1 MRRIPRV
8 PTRLSR
14 RIAALA
20 LLAVAGLAAAAPS
33 VRAQTDVI
41 RGRVL
46 TVEGLPLQNARV
58 TATSIPGNVTREAR
72 TNKDGGYQ
80 IAFANGPHDYIMG
93 FSLIGYAF
101 KQFEIKQVA
110 DEDVLIADARLS
122 VVQLD
127 TVVSTAS
134 NQQRVNRN
142 SQTPDVSGSE
152 QTVSNT
158 NLPPELQGD
167 LAAMAAS
174 LPGVTLIPG
183 LDGQPDGFSVLGLG
197 ADQNTTTMN
206 GMSFNAGT
214 LPRDAPVQSSLST
227 STLDV
232 SRGGFSGANFNLSA
246 ASGSNFRT
254 RGTSFVFNAPALEWT
269 DRAAQAVGTEYT
281 NLSLGGV
288 ISGPIT
294 YNQSFFSLSYQLG
307 RNSRDNATLLNTNAL
322 GLLTAG
328 VAYDSVQNLLGI
340 LRQRGLNPTAGG
352 LHQTRLS
359 DNGSVFGN
367 ISFSP
372 PQSATGQTF
381 GLTYN
386 ANWSRQD
393 PAGGSATSLSS
404 ASGDRTNW
412 GGGLQ
417 GRHTAYIGNTLSET
431 QLSASLSRN
440 YGTPFLVLP
449 AGNVRV
455 SSDLPGG
462 ASGVSS
468 LTFGGGQSF
477 GSTSDSRS
485 AGVQN
490 ILSWFDGANK
500 HRLKLETEINYNGS
514 SVNQSFNRLGTFSF
528 NSLSDLANG
537 VPASFTRSLSAYDR
551 SINLFL
557 AGASIGDSYRRNQD
571 LQIQYGV
578 RIDGAHFATGPIYNP
593 DVDRLFGLRNDHVPN
608 PISISPRIGFQ
619 KTLGQAPEIFAFT
632 GAQRAPRAIV
642 RGSVGVFTNNPS
654 VGLISSAMDN
664 TGLPSG
670 AQQISCVGP
679 AAPIPNWA
687 GYEND
692 PSSIPTTC
700 ADGTLGT
707 PFATSAPNVYLISP
721 DYHTPRSVRAN
732 ASWNGSLFDGRF
744 AAGITGTYSLNLD
757 QQRSFDLNF
766 KPSQQFSLDD
776 GRPVFAQ
783 AANIVPTTGSIAPGD
798 AHLSTAYTHVYEAR
812 SDLKS
817 RTAQI
822 QVSLSPIPHGPTKFT
837 WSATYTY
844 LHTRELVSGFQN
856 TAGNPLDLVWSTSGQ
871 GPHQISY
878 NLRYNLFNAAAISW
892 NGSFRSGSRFTPM
905 IAGDVNGD
913 GSSFNDRAFVYNP
926 NTVADSAL
934 ASGMRQLL
942 DNATGAT
949 RDCLEK
955 QLGHIAARNSCLA
968 PWSSN
973 ASISLSLDRAKFR
986 MPQRANVSFS
996 LNNPLGAADLALNGS
1011 GHLKGWGQSYAPDQ
1025 SLFYVRG
1032 FDATSQRFT
1041 YQVNQRFGAT
1051 SPALVVLRSPVVF
1064 TTQVRVDVGAM
1075 RERQS
1080 LGMQLGFGRVL
1091 PGTRAPEAL
1100 FRSFG
1105 LTSITNPMATIIRQQ
1120 DSLHLTVVQADSLAA
1135 MNRRYTYRCDS
1146 LWAPV
1151 ARYFV
1156 QLPERYDE
1164 GEAYDRYIR
1173 TRRAQ
1178 IDMLAQLAPTIRG
1191 LLTPEQQRKIPQLT
1205 LNALDPLYLASVRD
1219 GTSLFVGGI
1228 APFFGAPVFFGDR
1241 IALVEAAAAGFS
1253 R

>member
-1 MRRIPRV
+1 MVVARRL
-8 PTRLSR
+8 LSF
-14 RIAALA
+14 A
-20 LLAVAGLAAAAPS
+20 LLAAAGLAAAAAPAA
-33 VRAQTDVI
+33 AQTDVI

-46 TVEGLPLQNARV
+46 TGEGLPLQNVRV

-72 TNKDGGYQ
+72 TNREGSYQ
-80 IAFANGPHDYIMG
+80 IAFINGPHDYIMG

-110 DEDVLIADARLS
+110 DEQVLIADARLS

-127 TVVSTAS
+127 TVVTTAS
-134 NQQRVNRN
+134 NQQRVSRN
-142 SQTPDVSGSE
+142 SQTPDVSGAE
-152 QTVSNT
+152 QTINNL

-197 ADQNTTTMN
+197 ADQNTTTLN
-206 GMSFNAGT
+206 GQSFNSSS
-214 LPRDAPVQSSLST
+214 LPRDAQVQTSLST

-232 SRGGFSGANFNLSA
+232 SRGGFSGANQNLSA

-288 ISGPIT
+288 VSGPIS
-294 YNQSFFSLSYQLG
+294 YNKSFFSLSYQFG

-328 VAYDSVQNLLGI
+328 VAYDSVQHLLRHSEPARAVADGRRAASVAPQRQRLG
-340 LRQRGLNPTAGG
+340 LRQPLLLSTDLEQRAIDRGDVQRELVAAGSGRWQRDVAGVGERRADQLGRGTPGAPHRVHRQHAERDGGVGESLAQLWNTVPASAGG
-352 LHQTRLS
+352 HRAGELRPSRRRERRLGPDLWRRTGIRLH
-359 DNGSVFGN
+359 
-367 ISFSP
+367 
-372 PQSATGQTF
+372 
-381 GLTYN
+381 
-386 ANWSRQD
+386 
-393 PAGGSATSLSS
+393 
-404 ASGDRTNW
+404 
-412 GGGLQ
+412 
-417 GRHTAYIGNTLSET
+417 
-431 QLSASLSRN
+431 
-440 YGTPFLVLP
+440 
-449 AGNVRV
+449 VRV
-455 SSDLPGG
+455 SGTP
-462 ASGVSS
+462 AFK
-468 LTFGGGQSF
+468 TRCR
-477 GSTSDSRS
+477 GSTPRTS
-485 AGVQN
+485 
-490 ILSWFDGANK
+490 
-500 HRLKLETEINYNGS
+500 TGS
-514 SVNQSFNRLGTFSF
+514 SWRRTSTTAAPPSTNPFNRLGTFSF

-537 VPASFTRSLSAYDR
+537 VPASFSRSLSAYDR
-551 SINLFL
+551 TVNLFL

-571 LQIQYGV
+571 LQIQYGLRV
-578 RIDGAHFATGPIYNP
+578 DGAHYATAPIYNP
-593 DVDRLFGLRNDHVPN
+593 DIDHLFGLRNDHVPN

-642 RGSVGVFTNNPS
+642 RVNVGMFSNNPT
-654 VGLISSAMDN
+654 VGLISSALDN
-664 TGLPSG
+664 TGLASG

-679 AAPIPNWA
+679 AAPIPNWSA
-687 GYEND
+687 YEND
-692 PSSIPTTC
+692 PGSIPTTC

-707 PFATSAPNVYLISP
+707 PFATSAPNVYLVSP
-721 DYHTPRSVRAN
+721 DYRTQRSVRAN
-732 ASWNGSLFDGRF
+732 ASWNGSLLDGRF
-744 AAGITGTYSLNLD
+744 SAGITGTYSLNLN

-766 KPSQQFSLDD
+766 KPSAQFSLDD

-783 AANIVPTTGSIAPGD
+783 AANIVPTTGAIAPGD
-798 AHLSTAYTHVYEAR
+798 AHVTTAYTHVYETR
-812 SDLKS
+812 SDLQS
-817 RTAQI
+817 RSSQI
-822 QVSLSPIPHGPTKFT
+822 QLSLSPIPHGPTKFT

-844 LHTRELVSGFQN
+844 LHIRELVSGFQS
-856 TAGNPLDLVWSTSGQ
+856 TAANPLDLLWSTNGQ

-878 NLRYNLFNAAAISW
+878 NLRYNLFNAAAITWS
-892 NGSFRSGSRFTPM
+892 GSFRSGNHFTPM

-913 GSSFNDRAFVYNP
+913 GYSNDRAFVYNP
-926 NTVADSAL
+926 SIVTDTAL

-942 DNATGAT
+942 ANASPAT
-949 RDCLEK
+949 RDCL
-955 QLGHIAARNSCLA
+955 QSQIGHIAARNSCLA

-973 ASISLSLDRAKFR
+973 ASIQLALDRAKFR

-1025 SLFYVRG
+1025 SLLYVRG
-1032 FDATSQRFT
+1032 FDQTTQRFT

-1051 SPALVVLRSPVVF
+1051 NPALVVLRSPVVF

-1075 RERQS
+1075 RERQT
-1080 LGMQLGFGRVL
+1080 LGIQLGQGRTL

-1100 FRSFG
+1100 FRAIG
-1105 LTSITNPMATIIRQQ
+1105 AGSISNPMATIIRQQ

-1135 MNRRYTYRCDS
+1135 MNRRYTYRSDS

-1151 ARYFV
+1151 ARYLV
-1156 QLPERYDE
+1156 KLPERYDE
-1164 GEAYDRYIR
+1164 GEAYGLYLH

-1178 IDMLAQLAPTIRG
+1178 IDMITQLAPTIRA
-1191 LLTPEQQRKIPQLT
+1191 LLTPEQLRKIPQLT
-1205 LNALDPLYLASVRD
+1205 LNTLDPLYLASVRD
-1219 GTSLFVGGI
+1219 GTSLYVGGI
-1228 APFFGAPVFFGDR
+1228 APFFGAPVFIGGG
-1241 IALVEAAAAGFS
+1241 AAFAEFTAVSIS

>member
-1 MRRIPRV
+1 MVVAR
-8 PTRLSR
+8 SR
-14 RIAALA
+14 RILSFA
-20 LLAVAGLAAAAPS
+20 LLAVAGLAAASSPAA
-33 VRAQTDVI
+33 AQTDVI

-46 TVEGLPLQNARV
+46 TVEGLPLQNVRV

-72 TNKDGGYQ
+72 TNREGSYQ

-134 NQQRVNRN
+134 NQQRVSRN

-152 QTVSNT
+152 QTINNT

-206 GMSFNAGT
+206 GMSFNSSN
-214 LPRDAPVQSSLST
+214 LPRDAQVQSSLST

-232 SRGGFSGANFNLSA
+232 SRGGFSGGNFNLSA

-288 ISGPIT
+288 VSGPIS
-294 YNQSFFSLSYQLG
+294 YNKSFFSLSYQLG
-307 RNSRDNATLLNTNAL
+307 RQSQDNATLLNTNAL
-322 GLLTAG
+322 GLVTAG
-328 VAYDSVQNLLGI
+328 VAYDSAQNLLAI
-340 LRQRGLNPTAGG
+340 LRQRGLSPSAGG

-359 DNGSVFGN
+359 DNGRVFGN
-367 ISFSP
+367 VTYSP
-372 PQSATGQTF
+372 PTSSSGQTI
-381 GLTYN
+381 GVTYN

-393 PAGGSATSLSS
+393 PAFGSATSLAS

-417 GRHTAYIGNTLSET
+417 ARHTIYIGNTLSET
-431 QLSASLSRN
+431 QASASFSRN

-455 SSDLPGG
+455 SSDLPDG

-468 LTFGGGQSF
+468 LTFGGGQGF
-477 GSTSDSRS
+477 GSTSQSRS
-485 AGVQN
+485 AGLQN
-490 ILSWFDGANK
+490 TLSWFDNANK
-500 HRLKLETEINYNGS
+500 HRLKLETELNYSGS
-514 SVNQSFNRLGTFSF
+514 EVNQSFNRLGTFSF

-551 SINLFL
+551 TINLFL
-557 AGASIGDSYRRNQD
+557 AGASIGDSYRRNQN

-578 RIDGAHFATGPIYNP
+578 RVDGAHYATAPIYNP

-642 RGSVGVFTNNPS
+642 RASVGVFTNNPS
-654 VGLISSAMDN
+654 VGLISSALDN
-664 TGLPSG
+664 TGLASG

-679 AAPIPNWA
+679 AAPIPNWS

-692 PSSIPTTC
+692 PGSIPTTC

-707 PFATSAPNVYLISP
+707 PFATSAPNVFLVSP

-732 ASWNGSLFDGRF
+732 ASWNGSLLDGRF
-744 AAGITGTYSLNLD
+744 SAGISGTYSLNLD

-766 KPSQQFSLDD
+766 KPSTQFSLDD

-783 AANIVPTTGSIAPGD
+783 AANIVPSTGSIAPGD
-798 AHLSTAYTHVYEAR
+798 AHVTTAYTHVYETR
-812 SDLKS
+812 SDLQS
-817 RTAQI
+817 RSSQI
-822 QVSLSPIPHGPTKFT
+822 QLSLAPIPHGPTKFT

-844 LHTRELVSGFQN
+844 LHTRELISGFQS
-856 TAGNPLDLVWSTSGQ
+856 TAGNPLDRVWSTNGQ

-878 NLRYNLFNAAAISW
+878 NLRYNLFNAAAITW

-905 IAGDVNGD
+905 VAGDVNGD
-913 GSSFNDRAFVYNP
+913 GSSNDRAFIYNP
-926 NTVADSAL
+926 SAVTDTAL

-942 DNATGAT
+942 ANASPAT
-949 RDCLEK
+949 RNCL
-955 QLGHIAARNSCLA
+955 QSQIGHIASRNSCLA

-973 ASISLSLDRAKFR
+973 ASIQLSLDRAKFR

-1025 SLFYVRG
+1025 SLLYVRG
-1032 FDATSQRFT
+1032 FDPTTQRFT

-1064 TTQVRVDVGAM
+1064 TTQVRLDVGAM
-1075 RERQS
+1075 RERQT
-1080 LGMQLGFGRVL
+1080 LGMQLGQGRIL

-1100 FRSFG
+1100 FRAIGVS
-1105 LTSITNPMATIIRQQ
+1105 SISNPMATIIRQQ

-1156 QLPERYDE
+1156 KLPERYDE
-1164 GEAYDRYIR
+1164 GEAYGLYLH

-1178 IDMLAQLAPTIRG
+1178 IDMITQLAPTIRA
-1191 LLTPEQQRKIPQLT
+1191 LLTPEQLRKIPQLT
-1205 LNALDPLYLASVRD
+1205 LNTLDPLYLASVRD
-1219 GTSLFVGGI
+1219 GTSLYVGGI
-1228 APFFGAPVFFGDR
+1228 APFFGAPVFFAGGGGAELAFVAG
-1241 IALVEAAAAGFS
+1241 IA